1 MTLSICHKM
10 VLDSIFNYISLGE
23 KYVKFSFVS
32 MYFIIF
38 IRCSDFYQTGLP
50 CLNNYRF
57 LTPVVL
63 TLQLESQQ
71 LGGHKDSCE
80 LGRCRLKFQSVI
92 TQYHLYLVSVFQP
105 LYRPISYLRLAFF
118 ELCHLLLKR
127 VRCRTWAQTSKYRF
141 RKMSASKSQNL
152 ILCC

>member
-38 IRCSDFYQTGLP
+38 IRCSDFYRTGLP

-63 TLQLESQQ
+63 TL
-71 LGGHKDSCE
+71 
-80 LGRCRLKFQSVI
+80 
-92 TQYHLYLVSVFQP
+92 
-105 LYRPISYLRLAFF
+105 
-118 ELCHLLLKR
+118 
-127 VRCRTWAQTSKYRF
+127 
-141 RKMSASKSQNL
+141 
-152 ILCC
+152 